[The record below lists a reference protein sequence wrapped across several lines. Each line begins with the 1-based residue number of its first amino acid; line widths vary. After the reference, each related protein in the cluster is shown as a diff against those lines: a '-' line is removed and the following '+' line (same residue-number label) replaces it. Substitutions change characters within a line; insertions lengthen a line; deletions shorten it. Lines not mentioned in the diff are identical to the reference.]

1 MASKIVNKCI
11 LNDFLFYYTC
21 SINIVHIILLLQCS
35 LINLK
40 QYIYLHE
47 NISNFDK
54 HKIFIEDIK

>member
-11 LNDFLFYYTC
+11 LNDFLFYYTR
-21 SINIVHIILLLQCS
+21 SINIVHITLLLQCS